1 MNLPVSH
8 EQQEKD
14 NKVADQ
20 HTDQV
25 GHRKARLALRGGLAS
40 YQDGEVTNRDKGFG
54 IDEHKTCSTWR
65 GSTKVKYCN
74 VRKRIS
80 NQSYLSDHPLNMTQ
94 LYMHRPINI

>member
-1 MNLPVSH
+1 MTLPVSP

-14 NKVADQ
+14 KKVADQ

-25 GHRKARLALRGGLAS
+25 GHHKERLALRGGLAS
-40 YQDGEVTNRDKGFG
+40 YQDGEVTNTDKGFG
-54 IDEHKTCSTWR
+54 IDVHKTCSTWR

-74 VRKRIS
+74 VRKGIS
-80 NQSYLSDHPLNMTQ
+80 NQFYLSDLLNMTQ